1 MNAGLTLATA
11 LDAGDL
17 ALGITEGGHW
27 LLRNVWLIPLLPAL
41 SFIGILFFGKKLP
54 RGGSELG
61 IATVGIAFM
70 LALLTAAAWVD
81 HRDDYHGEEVR
92 VAVVQHAVGDG
103 ADHGVDH
110 GDDHGAGHESGHPSL
125 AVHRTATW
133 FQTNGVEFTVGTLV
147 DGPAVMMLL
156 VVTLVSL
163 LVHVYSTDYVHG
175 DRRYTHFFAFLS
187 LFSASMLLLV
197 VSENTLQLLCAW
209 ELVGVC
215 SFALIGHWWEEKPN
229 SDAALKAFLTN
240 RVGDMGLLVG
250 VTVLFFAAGSAL
262 PGQFGSFSIAETNA
276 LANSGALSHTALV
289 VAASCL
295 MAAVMS
301 KSGQFFLHTWLPDA
315 MAGPTPVSALIHAA
329 TMVVAG
335 VFMIARMYGVFFE
348 GFQIGGS
355 SINLMAFIGGL
366 TTIVGACLAFVQRDI
381 KKVLAYSTIS
391 QLGYM
396 VMALGVGAWTAAMFH
411 LFTHAF
417 FKACL
422 FLGSGSVSHAVHSFD
437 MKSDM
442 GGLRKHMPHTY
453 RTFMIG
459 TVALAGL
466 PPLAGFWSKDEILVG
481 TGGWGLMGGTGGNG
495 AYTSM
500 LGMGMLTA
508 ALTAAYMT
516 RCVYLTFFGEF
527 RGHGQPHESGPRITV
542 PLWILAWLAVVAG
555 FLNMP
560 KGFQL
565 APSSLQ
571 ERFGH
576 FVEPVAG
583 YFPTISHA
591 TPSWS
596 LAVVSTLV
604 VIGGI
609 AAAGWYYFVK
619 VEAASRAAGAS
630 LTELPD
636 GPTTKY
642 PLARMGHTLLAN
654 KYYLDHLYN
663 GVVADGTKGPLARLA
678 YRINQDVIDRTVD
691 AAGETAVK
699 AGTVVY
705 EKIDQLVVDGV
716 VNASGRGSSGAGEEL
731 RKINSGKVQSY
742 AAILFAAATVLAGVL
757 IVIV

>member
-1 MNAGLTLATA
+1 MNNLLIAALSADAGLP
-11 LDAGDL
+11 
-17 ALGITEGGHW
+17 LGITEGGSW

-41 SFIGILFFGKKLP
+41 SFVLILTFGKRLP

-61 IATVGIAFM
+61 IAAVGIAFV
-70 LALLTAAAWVD
+70 LALLTGIAWVD
-81 HRDDYHGEEVR
+81 HRDNSHDREVH
-92 VAVVQHAVGDG
+92 VAVVQFD
-103 ADHGVDH
+103 DHGVGH
-110 GDDHGAGHESGHPSL
+110 GDGSEEGHGGGHPSL
-125 AVHRTATW
+125 AVHRTAVW
-133 FQTNGVEFTVGTLV
+133 FQAGGMEFTVGTLV
-147 DGPAVMMLL
+147 DGLAVMMLV

-163 LVHVYSTDYVHG
+163 LVHVYSTEYVHG
-175 DRRYTHFFAFLS
+175 DRRYTHYFAFLS

-215 SFALIGHWWEEKPN
+215 SFVLIGHWWEEKPN

-262 PGQFGSFSIAETNA
+262 PGRFGSFSIAETNA
-276 LANSGALSHTALV
+276 LASSGMLSHTALLV
-289 VAASCL
+289 ASCGL

-355 SINLMAFIGGL
+355 SINLMAFVGGL

-396 VMALGVGAWTAAMFH
+396 VMALGVGAWTAAVFH

-422 FLGSGSVSHAVHSFD
+422 FLGSGSVAHAVHSFD

-459 TVALAGL
+459 TIALAGL

-481 TGGWGLMGGTGGNG
+481 TGGWGLLGGTGGNG
-495 AYTSM
+495 AYTLM
-500 LGMGMLTA
+500 LGMGMVTA

-527 RGHGQPHESGPRITV
+527 RGHGEPHESGPRITV
-542 PLWILAWLAVVAG
+542 PLWILAGLAIVAG
-555 FLNMP
+555 FLNLP
-560 KGFQL
+560 TGFQL
-565 APSSLQ
+565 APGSLQ

-576 FVEPVAG
+576 YVEPVAG
-583 YFPTISHA
+583 YFPAITHA

-596 LAVVSTLV
+596 LAIASTLV
-604 VIGGI
+604 VMGGI
-609 AAAGWYYFVK
+609 AASGYYYFVK
-619 VEAASRAAGAS
+619 VEAASKAAETS

-636 GPTTKY
+636 GPTTRY
-642 PLARMGHTLLAN
+642 PVAAMGYKLLDN

-663 GVVADGTKGPLARLA
+663 GVIANGTKGPLARLV
-678 YRINQDVIDRTVD
+678 YRFNQQVIDRTVD
-691 AAGETAVK
+691 VVGETALKV
-699 AGTVVY
+699 GTVVY
-705 EKIDQLVVDGV
+705 DRIDQLVVDGA
-716 VNASGRGSSGAGEEL
+716 VNASGRASSGMGEEL
-731 RKINSGKVQSY
+731 RRVNSGKVQSY
-742 AAILFAAATVLAGVL
+742 AAILFAAATVLAGLL